1 MATEPTPDTPSAA
14 ELVEA
19 LRALLDRIEGHP
31 HVGKA
36 VVCSDKLANAEC
48 VLARYDAAQ
57 KSPLD
62 ALLAWAPGPWVVA
75 DEYLCDAAGKALAF
89 SASEV
94 ELEGY
99 DPALMR
105 FLTAAPQM
113 LDALRKIAVYPDHRH
128 SSPGDAFMAISNIAK
143 IALQA
148 AGDKP

>member
-1 MATEPTPDTPSAA
+1 MATEPNPDTPSAA
-14 ELVEA
+14 ELAEA
-19 LRALLDRIEGHP
+19 LRLLIGNNDLRPATAYADAH
-31 HVGKA
+31 
-36 VVCSDKLANAEC
+36 KLLN
-48 VLARYDAAQ
+48 RYDAAQ
-57 KSPLD
+57 MSQLD
-62 ALLAWAPGPWVVA
+62 ALLAWAPGPWVVT
-75 DEYLCDAAGKALAF
+75 DEYLWDAAGKALAF

-105 FLTAAPQM
+105 FLAAAPKM

-128 SSPGDAFMAISNIAK
+128 SCPGDAFMAISNIAK